1 MELMNQ
7 LTYAAGELFTLGVFW
22 AIFLGVLCGLIAGAL
37 PGIGGAAALAILFP
51 LTYAMTVNQGM
62 LFMLGVYTGA
72 EYGGAIP
79 AILICV
85 PGTGAAVATTLD
97 GYPLAQKGYPR
108 KALTIALAASV
119 FGSFLGAFIFAL
131 CSPLLT
137 TVGLKFGPVEMF
149 AVGVFGVSVISSVVG
164 KSVAKGFFA
173 AAIGIFLS
181 TVGPSDFAGYRF
193 TYGLMTLA
201 DGFPLVIMFM
211 GFFALV
217 EALKTIVQSCGTETA
232 KEAGAVR
239 QKDDFLKVREFFG
252 MYKSILRCSTIG
264 VIIGILPGMGSG
276 VASFLAYAEERR
288 WSKQPDAFGTGVP
301 EGIVASEAANNSMV
315 AGSIV
320 PALTLGVPGSPAAAL
335 IMGFLIMK
343 GVTPGPMLFQD
354 SPWLLFFL
362 FIGLMIITGVLFIMG
377 YAGLKPFSLIANIP
391 LTIIGPATCLLI
403 FTGVYSYQ
411 GQISDLSLVLLI
423 GVVAYLFERLR
434 IPTVPL
440 VLAFI
445 MGPIM
450 EYYFNQAIL
459 IYRGDMGAFF
469 SSPIFVVIILL
480 SLLSAGFGLFRE
492 LRAGKKS
499 VTESPDNS

>member
-1 MELMNQ
+1 MEIMND
-7 LTYAAGELFTLGVFW
+7 LAYAAAELFTFGSIW
-22 AIFLGVLCGLIAGAL
+22 GICLGVLCGLIAGAL

-51 LTYAMTVNQGM
+51 LTYTMTVNQGV

-119 FGSFLGAFIFAL
+119 FGSFFGAVTFAL

-217 EALKTIVQSCGTETA
+217 EAFKTLIQSQGPNAA
-232 KEAGAVR
+232 KEAGAIR
-239 QKDDFLKVREFFG
+239 REDDFLRVREFFG
-252 MYKSILRCSTIG
+252 MYKSILRNSVIG
-264 VIIGILPGMGSG
+264 VIVGILPGMGSG

-288 WSKQPDAFGTGVP
+288 WSKRPEDFGTGVP
-301 EGIVASEAANNSMV
+301 EGIVASETANNSMV

-335 IMGFLIMK
+335 IMGFMIMK

-354 SPWLLFFL
+354 APWLLFFL
-362 FIGLMIITGVLFIMG
+362 FIGLMLISVVLFCMG
-377 YAGLKPFSLIANIP
+377 YAGLRPFSLIANIP
-391 LTIIGPATCLLI
+391 LSIIGPATCLLI
-403 FTGVYSYQ
+403 FTGVFSYQ
-411 GQISDLSLVLLI
+411 NQISDLALVLLL
-423 GVVAYLFERLR
+423 GVAAYLFERLG

-450 EYYFNQAIL
+450 EYYFNQAVL
-459 IYRGDMGAFF
+459 IHRGNTAVFF
-469 SSPIFVVIILL
+469 TSPIFVGIILL
-480 SLLSAGFGLFRE
+480 SLLSAAFGLYRE
-492 LRAGKKS
+492 LRAGKKAKEIAGN
-499 VTESPDNS
+499 T